1 MIEILQSEERHRESK
16 MSSSS
21 KDRSKLG
28 RKGDPRMHLAVAA
41 RLASPDISLF
51 EALRLGG
58 FHYPTND
65 DASVVD
71 TEKVTLGQRKNQL
84 SRRLRLARKNPG
96 GKECRD
102 GGSPELSCMNAPGV
116 DNHRDSVASKR
127 NSTGSINSSLSM
139 EAQKELQKL
148 MQHSRTSKMSTS
160 NNMCA
165 RALQM
170 KREASE
176 LGLSDDEVDPEA
188 TGMDLPQQ
196 EEPKRQRIAKFH
208 PDFAPLFVPPS
219 ASARNSFGNTNTGQK
234 TNAAA
239 APVFQNQQAPAFV
252 HAPNAVNMPA
262 MNMGASAFGPA
273 HGGPAAGFPQATRF
287 RQQISNVFNA
297 QQAQQPRAS
306 AVAISSLSTSAQSM
320 GMTLEQLAMTL
331 ASNPTNLAKV
341 LTEGSGGDAIAK
353 QQELALHLYETES
366 KALYSKCMLMAGI
379 DPRICQP
386 NSPAH
391 LQFAL
396 KAWQVEGKRL
406 HDLMGRGLGD
416 PPLNFAI
423 DKLPN
428 KSNKEHSSSS
438 GKGSDN
444 HSTKHHDHSHDHGHD
459 HSHDHKDHDKHDEDC
474 GPVRHVH
481 RLDGQCGHKAIIHQ
495 PKDGG
500 AHIDFVIGN
509 TVECYHGIEPLGK
522 NFDSVWPS
530 KYNCTDFDESC
541 SNKCGSTKLNES
553 LSRSVPKIIQL
564 KDINLQDPEW
574 NYDVT
579 GSIDGGVMGLFKLG
593 RERSDSNLSS
603 ML

>member
-1 MIEILQSEERHRESK
+1 
-16 MSSSS
+16 MSA
-21 KDRSKLG
+21 G
-28 RKGDPRMHLAVAA
+28 
-41 RLASPDISLF
+41 
-51 EALRLGG
+51 
-58 FHYPTND
+58 
-65 DASVVD
+65 
-71 TEKVTLGQRKNQL
+71 
-84 SRRLRLARKNPG
+84 
-96 GKECRD
+96 
-102 GGSPELSCMNAPGV
+102 
-116 DNHRDSVASKR
+116 
-127 NSTGSINSSLSM
+127 
-139 EAQKELQKL
+139 
-148 MQHSRTSKMSTS
+148 
-160 NNMCA
+160 
-165 RALQM
+165 ALQM

-219 ASARNSFGNTNTGQK
+219 ASVRNSFGTTNTGQK
-234 TNAAA
+234 ANAAV

-252 HAPNAVNMPA
+252 NAPNAMNMPA
-262 MNMGASAFGPA
+262 MNLGSSAFGSA
-273 HGGPAAGFPQATRF
+273 LGGPAAGFSQATLF
-287 RQQISNVFNA
+287 TQQTSNVFNA

-306 AVAISSLSTSAQSM
+306 AVAISSLSASAQSM
-320 GMTLEQLAMTL
+320 GMTFEQLAMAL
-331 ASNPTNLAKV
+331 ASSPTNLAKV
-341 LTEGSGGDAIAK
+341 LTESSGGDAIAK

-396 KAWQVEGKRL
+396 KAWQEEGKRL

-423 DKLPN
+423 DKSSN

-444 HSTKHHDHSHDHGHD
+444 GSTKQHGHSHAHGHD
-459 HSHDHKDHDKHDEDC
+459 HSHGHKDHDKHDEDC
-474 GPVRHVH
+474 GQVRHVH

-495 PKDGG
+495 PKNGG

-509 TVECYHGIEPLGK
+509 KVECYHGIEPLGN

-530 KYNCTDFDESC
+530 RYNCTDFDENC
-541 SNKCGSTKLNES
+541 SNKCESTRLNEA
-553 LSRSVPKIIQL
+553 LSKEDSTNSEPKIIQL
-564 KDINLQDPEW
+564 SDINLQDPEW

-593 RERSDSNLSS
+593 RERSDSNQSHLT
-603 ML
+603 L